1 MDYEFKN
8 LLGAPY
14 RGGTLLL
21 HGTKLISPAGNRL
34 TEVEL
39 TLHTTTTYPFQN
51 LTNVRLSAG
60 SGGGFCFGVQCAPG
74 GFLSPRL
81 IPLLLLLLCV
91 C

>member
-1 MDYEFKN
+1 MEYEFKN

-39 TLHTTTTYPFQN
+39 TLFTTQTYPFQN
-51 LTNVRLSAG
+51 LTNVRHLRAG
-60 SGGGFCFGVQCAPG
+60 SY
-74 GFLSPRL
+74 
-81 IPLLLLLLCV
+81 
-91 C
+91 